1 MGVHVTDKHPE
12 SIFIMF
18 LYRLILLSLAL
29 LLAACSVLQPT
40 EDIVRLPEQSPAP
53 AATRTPTAV
62 PTPTPVIVSGT
73 VIIWHSWEDAQ
84 MPAMLRRIEAFQQ
97 RYPDVQFDVLYIP
110 PLDLK
115 AAFENASIEGRAPT
129 LLVAPAEWGATFFD
143 QGYVIDLSSR
153 ASPDLLNRLNIAA
166 VNQARYRGAL
176 FGLPVRLEG
185 VVLYRNSQLVPIQ
198 AATFDELVELS
209 RRVEGGEEVGA
220 YLERSFFFSAG
231 HLYGLGGALLDEL
244 GQPIFAGE
252 RGLAWVDLLRSFEL
266 AGPVDY
272 FTDSDVQLFKEG
284 RVGLIVEHTQRRSEL
299 AEAIG
304 AINLA
309 IDPWPVHANG
319 TLSGFVQSEMLYLTP
334 RAGSEVQDI
343 SWMFLQELLTPPA
356 QSDLAAAGS
365 IPAVSGAPA
374 VGAAAAL
381 QVDDDLIEQAMRAL
395 VDGVAYPIAPEF
407 LDYPAAL
414 DAALRS
420 IFEAGAAPDQA
431 LNQAAES
438 IRTALMNTATPQP

>member
-1 MGVHVTDKHPE
+1 MTFKNRRRTTYLLGRG
-12 SIFIMF
+12 MF
-18 LYRLILLSLAL
+18 LFLAWM
-29 LLAACSVLQPT
+29 LAACSVLQPT
-40 EDIVRLPEQSPAP
+40 EAVVRLPEQSPTP
-53 AATRTPTAV
+53 AATRTPTPM

-97 RYPDVQFDVLYIP
+97 RYPGVQFDVLYIP

-129 LLVAPAEWGATFFD
+129 LLLAPADWGAAFID

-153 ASPDLLNRLNIAA
+153 ASAELLNRLNMPA
-166 VNQARYRGAL
+166 VNQGRYHGAL
-176 FGLPVRLEG
+176 FGLPVSIEG
-185 VVLYRNSQLVPIQ
+185 VVLYRNSRLVPIQ
-198 AATFDELVELS
+198 AATFDELVELA

-220 YLERSFFFSAG
+220 YLERSFFFSGG
-231 HLYGLGGALLDEL
+231 HLYGQGGALLDDL
-244 GQPIFAGE
+244 GQPVFSDE

-272 FTDSDVQLFKEG
+272 FTDTDVQLFKEG
-284 RVGLIVEHTQRRSEL
+284 RVGLIIEHTRRRNEL

-304 AINLA
+304 AMNLA

-319 TLSGFVQSEMLYLTP
+319 ALSGFVQAEMLYLTP
-334 RAGSEVQDI
+334 RAESEAHDI
-343 SWMFLQELLTPPA
+343 SWMFLQELLTPAA
-356 QSDLAAAGS
+356 QSDLAAAGV

-374 VGAAAAL
+374 VGAVSEL
-381 QVDDDLIEQAMRAL
+381 QIDDDLIEQAMLAL
-395 VDGVAYPIAPEF
+395 VDGAAYPVAPEF
-407 LDYPAAL
+407 QVYPAAL
-414 DAALRS
+414 DAALRA
-420 IFEAGAAPDQA
+420 IFETGAAPDQA

-438 IRTALMNTATPQP
+438 IRAALLNNATP